1 MKYDFQ
7 NSNYSKLWDSKEGG
21 QLLTFLLNDPEMIRS
36 NHNFWRQKFT
46 VDPNIT
52 PTAADGTATFTSKLR
67 KPESGSLLHW
77 RSPLSDTI
85 VRDKQGV
92 QYYTGIIGDFISD
105 GFREQAMEREY
116 KEQQFIE
123 NFGNDAMLIAQFANE
138 VQALVDSADQ
148 TLSNM
153 GAQLISKGHIYYNY
167 GQGIT
172 GGLYKAEIPA
182 ENFITA
188 GDKAWT
194 DPECKL
200 LDQMREIENKFKDA
214 WGLDIPMQWEVPY
227 DMWHNV
233 ILKNKQVRTWVLE
246 NRKVNNQVV
255 VDDMIVTEAMV
266 KEYIGTFEGVSPI
279 VVIEEKQKNEGVTVH
294 GWKQN
299 VAVLRPRGYAGVIR
313 HTTILDQK
321 MYEKY
326 GSNLISRVFA
336 KTLDGLCTVEN
347 ITINN
352 GSMREWQTHLMMSAA
367 PSLDEFIWH
376 VIVDTTTADS

>member
-7 NSNYSKLWDSKEGG
+7 NSTYSKLWDSKEGG

-85 VRDKQGV
+85 VRDKKGIEF
-92 QYYTGIIGDFISD
+92 YTGVIGDFISD

-123 NFGNDAMLIAQFANE
+123 NFGNDAMIIAQFANE

-153 GAQLISKGHIYYNY
+153 GAQLMSKGHIYYNY
-167 GQGIT
+167 GLGLQGGI
-172 GGLYKAEIPA
+172 YKAEIPA

-188 GDKAWT
+188 GEKVWSAPD
-194 DPECKL
+194 CKL
-200 LDQMREIENKFKDA
+200 LDQMREIESKFRDA
-214 WGLDIPMQWEVPY
+214 WGLDFPMQWEVPY

-233 ILKNKQVRTWVLE
+233 ILKNNQIRTWVLE
-246 NRKVNNQVV
+246 NRKLNNQVV
-255 VDDMIVTEAMV
+255 VDNMVVTEEMV

-279 VVIEEKQKNEGVTVH
+279 VVVEEKQKNEGVTVH

-326 GSNLISRVFA
+326 GSKLISRVFA
-336 KTLDGLCTVEN
+336 KTRDGLCTVEN
-347 ITINN
+347 ITLNN
-352 GSMREWQTHLMMSAA
+352 GNMVEWQTHLLMSAT
-367 PSLDEFIWH
+367 PSLDEFLWH
-376 VIVDTTTADS
+376 IIVDTTTADT

>member
-7 NSNYSKLWDSKEGG
+7 NSNYSKLWDSKKGG
-21 QLLTFLLNDPEMIRS
+21 ALLTYLLNDPELIRS

-46 VDPNIT
+46 VDSNIT
-52 PTAADGTATFTSKLR
+52 PTAADGTATFTSKMR
-67 KPESGSLLHW
+67 KIETGSMMHM
-77 RSPLSDTI
+77 RAPMGETI
-85 VRDKQGV
+85 VRDKNGIEF
-92 QYYTGIIGDFISD
+92 YTGVIPDFTSD
-105 GFREQAMEREY
+105 GFREQAMEREN

-123 NFGNDAMLIAQFANE
+123 NFGNDAMIIVQFANE
-138 VQALVDSADQ
+138 VQALVDSAAQ

-153 GAQLISKGHIYYNY
+153 GAQVMSKGHIYYNY

-188 GDKAWT
+188 GEKVWA
-194 DPECKL
+194 DPDCKL

-214 WGLDIPMQWEVPY
+214 WGLEFPMQWEVPY

-233 ILKNKQVRTWVLE
+233 ILKNNQIRTWVLE
-246 NRKVNNQVV
+246 NRKLNNQVV
-255 VDDMIVTEAMV
+255 VDDMVVTEAMV

-279 VVIEEKQKNEGVTVH
+279 VVIEEKQKDEGKTVH

-321 MYEKY
+321 MYQKY
-326 GSNLISRVFA
+326 GSKLISRVFA
-336 KTLDGLCTVEN
+336 KTMNGLFTLEN
-347 ITINN
+347 ITLDN
-352 GSMREWQTHLMMSAA
+352 GNMLEWQTHGLMAA
-367 PSLDEFIWH
+367 IPSLDEFLYHI
-376 VIVDTTTADS
+376 IVDTTTADT

>member
-1 MKYDFQ
+1 MKYDFH
-7 NSNYSKLWDSKEGG
+7 NSNYSKLWDSTEGG
-21 QLLTFLLNDPEMIRS
+21 ALLTYLLNDPELIRS

-52 PTAADGTATFTSKLR
+52 PTAADGTATFTSNMR
-67 KPESGSLLHW
+67 KIETGSMMHM
-77 RSPLSDTI
+77 RAPMGDTI
-85 VRDKQGV
+85 VRDKNGIEF
-92 QYYTGIIGDFISD
+92 YTGVIPDFTSD
-105 GFREQAMEREY
+105 GFREQAMEREN

-123 NFGNDAMLIAQFANE
+123 NFGNDAMIIVQFANE
-138 VQALVDSADQ
+138 VQALVDSAAQ

-153 GAQLISKGHIYYNY
+153 GAQVMSKGHIYYNY
-167 GQGIT
+167 GQGVT

-188 GDKAWT
+188 GEKVWA
-194 DPECKL
+194 DPDCKL

-214 WGLDIPMQWEVPY
+214 WGLEFLMQWEVPY

-233 ILKNKQVRTWVLE
+233 ILKNNQIRTWVLE
-246 NRKVNNQVV
+246 NRKLNNQVV
-255 VDDMIVTEAMV
+255 VDDMVVTEAMV

-279 VVIEEKQKNEGVTVH
+279 VVIEEKQKDEGKTVH

-321 MYEKY
+321 MYQKY
-326 GSNLISRVFA
+326 GSKLISRVFA
-336 KTLDGLCTVEN
+336 KTMDGLFTLEN
-347 ITINN
+347 ITLDN
-352 GSMREWQTHLMMSAA
+352 GNMLEWQTHGLMAA
-367 PSLDEFIWH
+367 IPSLDEFLWH
-376 VIVDTTTADS
+376 IIVDTTTADT

>member
-77 RSPLSDTI
+77 RSPMGDTI

-123 NFGNDAMLIAQFANE
+123 NFGNDAMIIAQFANE

-233 ILKNKQVRTWVLE
+233 ILKNKQVLTWVLE

-336 KTLDGLCTVEN
+336 KTRDGICTVEN
-347 ITINN
+347 ITLNN
-352 GSMREWQTHLMMSAA
+352 GSMREWQTHLLMSAT

-376 VIVDTTTADS
+376 VIVDTTTADT

>member
-7 NSNYSKLWDSKEGG
+7 NSTYSKLWDSKEGG
-21 QLLTFLLNDPEMIRS
+21 ALLTYLLNDPELIRS

-46 VDPNIT
+46 VDPNVT
-52 PTAADGTATFTSKLR
+52 PTAADGTATFTSRMR
-67 KPESGSLLHW
+67 KIETGSMMHM
-77 RSPLSDTI
+77 RAPMGDTI
-85 VRDKQGV
+85 VRDKKGIEF
-92 QYYTGIIGDFISD
+92 YTGVIPDFISD

-123 NFGNDAMLIAQFANE
+123 NFGNDAMIIAQFANE

-153 GAQLISKGHIYYNY
+153 GAQVMTKGHIYYNF

-182 ENFITA
+182 ENFITSGEKVWA
-188 GDKAWT
+188 
-194 DPECKL
+194 DPDCKL
-200 LDQMREIENKFKDA
+200 LDQMREIENKFKET
-214 WGLDIPMQWEVPY
+214 WGLEFPMQWEVPY

-233 ILKNKQVRTWVLE
+233 ILKNNQIRTWVLE
-246 NRKVNNQVV
+246 NRKLNNQVV
-255 VDDMIVTEAMV
+255 VDDMVVTEAMV

-279 VVIEEKQKNEGVTVH
+279 VVIEEKQKDEGKTVH

-299 VAVLRPRGYAGVIR
+299 VAVLRPTGYAGVIR

-321 MYEKY
+321 MYQKY
-326 GSNLISRVFA
+326 GSNLISRAFA
-336 KTLDGLCTVEN
+336 KTMNGLFTLEN
-347 ITINN
+347 ITLNN
-352 GSMREWQTHLMMSAA
+352 GNLKEWQTHGMMAA
-367 PSLDEFIWH
+367 IPSLDEFLYHI
-376 VIVDTTTADS
+376 IVDTTTAD

>member
-7 NSNYSKLWDSKEGG
+7 NSTYSKLWDSKEGG
-21 QLLTFLLNDPEMIRS
+21 ALLTYLLNDPELIRS

-67 KPESGSLLHW
+67 KPESGSLLHM
-77 RSPLSDTI
+77 RVPMGDTI
-85 VRDKQGV
+85 VRDKKGIEF
-92 QYYTGIIGDFISD
+92 YTGVIGDFISD

-123 NFGNDAMLIAQFANE
+123 NFGNDAMIIAQFANE

-153 GAQLISKGHIYYNY
+153 GAQLMSKGHIYYNY

-188 GDKAWT
+188 GEKVWSAPD
-194 DPECKL
+194 CKL
-200 LDQMREIENKFKDA
+200 LDQMREIENKFKDE
-214 WGLDIPMQWEVPY
+214 WGLEIPMQWEVPY

-233 ILKNKQVRTWVLE
+233 ILKNKQVLTWVLE

-336 KTLDGLCTVEN
+336 KTRDGICTVEN

-352 GSMREWQTHLMMSAA
+352 GNMREWQTHLLMSAT

-376 VIVDTTTADS
+376 IIVDTTTAD

>member
-36 NHNFWRQKFT
+36 NHNFWRQKFI

-52 PTAADGTATFTSKLR
+52 PTAADGTATFTSRMR
-67 KPESGSLLHW
+67 KIETGSLLHM
-77 RSPLSDTI
+77 RAPMGDTI
-85 VRDKQGV
+85 VRDKKGAAF
-92 QYYTGIIGDFISD
+92 YTGIIGDFISD

-123 NFGNDAMLIAQFANE
+123 NFGNDAMIIAQFANE

-153 GAQLISKGHIYYNY
+153 GAQVMSKGHIYYNF
-167 GQGIT
+167 GLGLQ
-172 GGLYKAEIPA
+172 GGLYKAAIP
-182 ENFITA
+182 EDNFITA
-188 GDKAWT
+188 GEKVWS

-214 WGLDIPMQWEVPY
+214 WGLEFPMQWEVPY

-233 ILKNKQVRTWVLE
+233 ILKNKQIRTWVLE
-246 NRKVNNQVV
+246 NRKLNNQVV
-255 VDDMIVTEAMV
+255 VDDMVVTEAMV

-279 VVIEEKQKNEGVTVH
+279 VVVEEKQKNEGATVH

-336 KTLDGLCTVEN
+336 KTRDGICTVEN
-347 ITINN
+347 ITLNN
-352 GSMREWQTHLMMSAA
+352 GNMVEWQTHLLMSAT

-376 VIVDTTTADS
+376 VIVDTTTADT

>member
-77 RSPLSDTI
+77 RSPMGDTI

-123 NFGNDAMLIAQFANE
+123 NFGNDAMIIAQFANE

-194 DPECKL
+194 DPECKI

-233 ILKNKQVRTWVLE
+233 ILKNKQILTWVLE

-352 GSMREWQTHLMMSAA
+352 GNMREWQTHLLMSAT

-376 VIVDTTTADS
+376 VIVDTTTADT

>member
-21 QLLTFLLNDPEMIRS
+21 QLLTFLLNDPELIRS

-77 RSPLSDTI
+77 RSPMGDTI

-92 QYYTGIIGDFISD
+92 QYYTGIIADFISD

-123 NFGNDAMLIAQFANE
+123 NFGNDAMIIAQFANE

-153 GAQLISKGHIYYNY
+153 GAQLMSKGHIYYNY
-167 GQGIT
+167 GLGLQGGI
-172 GGLYKAEIPA
+172 YKAEIPA

-214 WGLDIPMQWEVPY
+214 WGLELPMQWEVPY

-279 VVIEEKQKNEGVTVH
+279 VVVEEKQKNEGATVH

-336 KTLDGLCTVEN
+336 KTRDGICTVEN
-347 ITINN
+347 ITLNN
-352 GSMREWQTHLMMSAA
+352 GNMVEWQTHLLMSAT
-367 PSLDEFIWH
+367 PSLDEFLYHI
-376 VIVDTTTADS
+376 IVDTTTADT

>member
-52 PTAADGTATFTSKLR
+52 PTAADGTATFTSRMR
-67 KPESGSLLHW
+67 KIETGSMMHM
-77 RSPLSDTI
+77 RSALSDTI
-85 VRDKQGV
+85 VRDKQGAE
-92 QYYTGIIGDFISD
+92 YYTGIIGDFISD

-123 NFGNDAMLIAQFANE
+123 NFGNDAMIIAQFANE

-153 GAQLISKGHIYYNY
+153 GAQLISKGHIYYKY

-188 GDKAWT
+188 GEKAWT

-214 WGLDIPMQWEVPY
+214 WGLEFPMQWEVPY

-233 ILKNKQVRTWVLE
+233 ILKNKQVLTWVLE

-266 KEYIGTFEGVSPI
+266 KEYIGTFDGVSPI
-279 VVIEEKQKNEGVTVH
+279 VVIEEKQKDEGVTVH

-352 GSMREWQTHLMMSAA
+352 GSMREWQTHLLMSAT

-376 VIVDTTTADS
+376 VIVDTTTADT

>member
-7 NSNYSKLWDSKEGG
+7 NSTYSKLWDSKEGG

-77 RSPLSDTI
+77 RSPMGDTI

-123 NFGNDAMLIAQFANE
+123 NFGNDAMIIAQFANE

-233 ILKNKQVRTWVLE
+233 ILKNKQVLTWVLE

-347 ITINN
+347 ITLNN
-352 GSMREWQTHLMMSAA
+352 GSMREWQTHLLMSAT

-376 VIVDTTTADS
+376 VIVDTTTADT

>member
-7 NSNYSKLWDSKEGG
+7 NSTYSKLWDSKEGG
-21 QLLTFLLNDPEMIRS
+21 QLLTFLLNDPELIRS

-52 PTAADGTATFTSKLR
+52 PTAADGTATFTSRMR
-67 KPESGSLLHW
+67 KIETGSMMHM
-77 RSPLSDTI
+77 RSALSDTI
-85 VRDKQGV
+85 VRDKKGV
-92 QYYTGIIGDFISD
+92 EFYTGVIGDFISD

-123 NFGNDAMLIAQFANE
+123 NFGNDAMIIAQFANE

-153 GAQLISKGHIYYNY
+153 GAQLMSKGHIYYNY
-167 GQGIT
+167 GLGLQGGI
-172 GGLYKAEIPA
+172 YKAEIPA

-188 GDKAWT
+188 GEKVWSAPD
-194 DPECKL
+194 CKL
-200 LDQMREIENKFKDA
+200 LDQMREIESKFRDA
-214 WGLDIPMQWEVPY
+214 WGLDFPMQWEVPY

-233 ILKNKQVRTWVLE
+233 ILKNNQIRTWVLE
-246 NRKVNNQVV
+246 NRKLNNQVV
-255 VDDMIVTEAMV
+255 VDNMVVTDEMV
-266 KEYIGTFEGVSPI
+266 KEYIVTFEGVSPI
-279 VVIEEKQKNEGVTVH
+279 VVVEEKQKNEGVTVH

-326 GSNLISRVFA
+326 GSKLISRVFA
-336 KTLDGLCTVEN
+336 KTRDGLCTVEN
-347 ITINN
+347 ITLNN
-352 GSMREWQTHLMMSAA
+352 GNMVEWQTHLLMSAT
-367 PSLDEFIWH
+367 PSLDEFLYHI
-376 VIVDTTTADS
+376 IVDTTTADT

>member
-7 NSNYSKLWDSKEGG
+7 NSTYSKLWDSREGG
-21 QLLTFLLNDPEMIRS
+21 TLLTYLLNDPELIRS

-194 DPECKL
+194 DPECKI

-233 ILKNKQVRTWVLE
+233 ILKNKQILTWVLE

-352 GSMREWQTHLMMSAA
+352 GNMREWQTHLMMSAT

-376 VIVDTTTADS
+376 VIVDTTTADT

>member
-36 NHNFWRQKFT
+36 NHNFWRQKFI

-123 NFGNDAMLIAQFANE
+123 NFGNDAMIIAQFANE
-138 VQALVDSADQ
+138 VQALIDSADQ

-194 DPECKL
+194 DPDCKI

-214 WGLDIPMQWEVPY
+214 WGLELPMQWEVPY

-352 GSMREWQTHLMMSAA
+352 GNMREWQTHLLMSAT

-376 VIVDTTTADS
+376 VIVDTTTADT

>member
-7 NSNYSKLWDSKEGG
+7 NSTYSKLWDSKEGG

-77 RSPLSDTI
+77 RSPMGDTI
-85 VRDKQGV
+85 VRDKQGIEF
-92 QYYTGIIGDFISD
+92 YTGIIGDFISD

-123 NFGNDAMLIAQFANE
+123 NFGNDAMIIAQFANE

-153 GAQLISKGHIYYNY
+153 GAQLMSKGHIYYNY

-188 GDKAWT
+188 GEKVWAAPD
-194 DPECKL
+194 CKL

-214 WGLDIPMQWEVPY
+214 WGLELPMQWEVPY

-233 ILKNKQVRTWVLE
+233 FLKNKQILTWVLE

-336 KTLDGLCTVEN
+336 KTRDGLCTVEN

-352 GSMREWQTHLMMSAA
+352 GSMREWQTHLLMSAT

-376 VIVDTTTADS
+376 VIVDTTTADT

>member
-7 NSNYSKLWDSKEGG
+7 NSTYSKLWDSKEGG
-21 QLLTFLLNDPEMIRS
+21 QLLTYLLNDPELIRS

-52 PTAADGTATFTSKLR
+52 PTAADGTATFISKLR

-77 RSPLSDTI
+77 RSPMGDTI
-85 VRDKQGV
+85 VRDKNGIEF
-92 QYYTGIIGDFISD
+92 YTGVIGDFISD

-123 NFGNDAMLIAQFANE
+123 NFGNDAMIIAQFANE

-153 GAQLISKGHIYYNY
+153 GAQLMSKGHIYYNY
-167 GQGIT
+167 GLGLQGGI
-172 GGLYKAEIPA
+172 YKAEIPA

-188 GDKAWT
+188 GEKVWSAPD
-194 DPECKL
+194 CKL
-200 LDQMREIENKFKDA
+200 LDQMREIESKFRDA
-214 WGLDIPMQWEVPY
+214 WGLDFPMQWEVPY

-233 ILKNKQVRTWVLE
+233 ILKNNQIRTWVLE
-246 NRKVNNQVV
+246 NRKLNNQVV
-255 VDDMIVTEAMV
+255 VDNMVVTEEMV

-279 VVIEEKQKNEGVTVH
+279 VVVEEKQKNEGVTVH

-326 GSNLISRVFA
+326 GSKLISRVFA
-336 KTLDGLCTVEN
+336 KTRDGLCTVEN
-347 ITINN
+347 ITLNN
-352 GSMREWQTHLMMSAA
+352 GNMVEWQTHLLMSAT
-367 PSLDEFIWH
+367 PSLDEFLWH
-376 VIVDTTTADS
+376 VIVDTTTADT

>member
-7 NSNYSKLWDSKEGG
+7 NSTYSKLWDSKEGG

-36 NHNFWRQKFT
+36 NHNFWRQKFI

-52 PTAADGTATFTSKLR
+52 PTAADGTATFTSRMRKL
-67 KPESGSLLHW
+67 ESGSMMHM

-153 GAQLISKGHIYYNY
+153 GAQLMSKGHIYYNY

-188 GDKAWT
+188 GEKVWAAPD
-194 DPECKL
+194 CKL

-214 WGLDIPMQWEVPY
+214 WGLDFPMQWEVPY

-233 ILKNKQVRTWVLE
+233 ILKNKQIRAWVLE
-246 NRKVNNQVV
+246 NRKLNNQVA
-255 VDDMIVTEAMV
+255 VDDMVVTEAMV

-347 ITINN
+347 ITLNN
-352 GSMREWQTHLMMSAA
+352 GNMVEWQTHLLMSAT
-367 PSLDEFIWH
+367 PSLDEFIYH
-376 VIVDTTTADS
+376 IIVDTTTAD

>member
-7 NSNYSKLWDSKEGG
+7 NSTYSKLWDSKEGG

-233 ILKNKQVRTWVLE
+233 ILKNKQVLTWVLE

-347 ITINN
+347 ITLNN
-352 GSMREWQTHLMMSAA
+352 GSMREWQTHLLMSAT

-376 VIVDTTTADS
+376 VIVDTTTADT

>member
-7 NSNYSKLWDSKEGG
+7 NSTYSKLWDSKEGG

-77 RSPLSDTI
+77 RSPMGDTI

-105 GFREQAMEREY
+105 GFREQAMEREN

-123 NFGNDAMLIAQFANE
+123 NFGNDAMIIAQFANE

-188 GDKAWT
+188 GEKAWT
-194 DPECKL
+194 DPDCKI

-214 WGLDIPMQWEVPY
+214 WGLEIPMQWEVPY

-233 ILKNKQVRTWVLE
+233 ILKNKQVLTWVLE

-352 GSMREWQTHLMMSAA
+352 GNMREWQTHLLMSAT

-376 VIVDTTTADS
+376 VIVDTTTADT

>member
-52 PTAADGTATFTSKLR
+52 PTAADGTATFISKLR

-77 RSPLSDTI
+77 RSPMGDTI
-85 VRDKQGV
+85 VRDKKGIEF
-92 QYYTGIIGDFISD
+92 YTGVIGDFISD

-123 NFGNDAMLIAQFANE
+123 NFGNDAMIIAQFANE

-153 GAQLISKGHIYYNY
+153 GAQLMSKGHIYYNY
-167 GQGIT
+167 GLGLQGGI
-172 GGLYKAEIPA
+172 YKAEIPA

-188 GDKAWT
+188 GEKVWAAQD
-194 DPECKL
+194 CKL
-200 LDQMREIENKFKDA
+200 LDQMRDIENKFKDA
-214 WGLDIPMQWEVPY
+214 WGLDLPMQWEVPY

-233 ILKNKQVRTWVLE
+233 ILKNNQIRTWVLE
-246 NRKVNNQVV
+246 NRKLNNQVV
-255 VDDMIVTEAMV
+255 VDNMVVTEEMV

-279 VVIEEKQKNEGVTVH
+279 VVVEEKQKNEGVTVH

-326 GSNLISRVFA
+326 GSKLISRVFA
-336 KTLDGLCTVEN
+336 KTRDGLCTVEN
-347 ITINN
+347 ITLNN
-352 GSMREWQTHLMMSAA
+352 GNMVEWQTHLLMSAT
-367 PSLDEFIWH
+367 PSLDEFLWH
-376 VIVDTTTADS
+376 IIVDTTTADT

>member
-7 NSNYSKLWDSKEGG
+7 NSTYSKLWDSKEGG

-77 RSPLSDTI
+77 RSPMGDTI

-123 NFGNDAMLIAQFANE
+123 NFGNDAMIIAQFANE

-153 GAQLISKGHIYYNY
+153 GAQLMSKGHIYYNY

-214 WGLDIPMQWEVPY
+214 WGLELPMQWEVPY

-336 KTLDGLCTVEN
+336 KTRDGICTVEN
-347 ITINN
+347 ITLNN
-352 GSMREWQTHLMMSAA
+352 GNMVEWQTHLLMSAT
-367 PSLDEFIWH
+367 PSLDEFLYHI
-376 VIVDTTTADS
+376 IVDTTTADT

>member
-7 NSNYSKLWDSKEGG
+7 NSTYSKLWDSKEGG
-21 QLLTFLLNDPEMIRS
+21 ALLTYLLNDPELIRS

-77 RSPLSDTI
+77 RSPMGDTI

-123 NFGNDAMLIAQFANE
+123 NFGNDAMIIAQFANE

-214 WGLDIPMQWEVPY
+214 WGLEFPMQWEVPY

-233 ILKNKQVRTWVLE
+233 FLKNKQILTWVLE

-352 GSMREWQTHLMMSAA
+352 GNMREWQTHLLMSAT

-376 VIVDTTTADS
+376 IIVDTTTADT

>member
-7 NSNYSKLWDSKEGG
+7 NSTYSKLWDSKEGG

-85 VRDKQGV
+85 VRDKKGIEF
-92 QYYTGIIGDFISD
+92 YTGVIGDFISD

-123 NFGNDAMLIAQFANE
+123 NFGNDAMIIAQFANE

-153 GAQLISKGHIYYNY
+153 GAQLMSKGHIYYNY
-167 GQGIT
+167 GLGLQGGI
-172 GGLYKAEIPA
+172 YKAEIPD

-188 GDKAWT
+188 GEKVWSAPD
-194 DPECKL
+194 CKL
-200 LDQMREIENKFKDA
+200 LDQMREIESKFRDA
-214 WGLDIPMQWEVPY
+214 WGLDFPMQWEVPY

-233 ILKNKQVRTWVLE
+233 ILKNNQIRTWVLE
-246 NRKVNNQVV
+246 NRKLNNQVV
-255 VDDMIVTEAMV
+255 VNNMVVTEEMV

-279 VVIEEKQKNEGVTVH
+279 VVVEEKQKNEGVTVH

-326 GSNLISRVFA
+326 GSKLISRVFA
-336 KTLDGLCTVEN
+336 KTRDGLCTVEN
-347 ITINN
+347 ITLNN
-352 GSMREWQTHLMMSAA
+352 GNMVEWQTHLLMSAT
-367 PSLDEFIWH
+367 PSLDEFLWH
-376 VIVDTTTADS
+376 IIVDTTTADT

>member
-52 PTAADGTATFTSKLR
+52 PTAADGTATFISKLR

-77 RSPLSDTI
+77 RSPMGDTI
-85 VRDKQGV
+85 VRDKKGIEF
-92 QYYTGIIGDFISD
+92 YTGVIGDFISD

-123 NFGNDAMLIAQFANE
+123 NFGNDAMIIAQFANE

-153 GAQLISKGHIYYNY
+153 GAQLMSKGHIYYNY
-167 GQGIT
+167 GLGLQGGI
-172 GGLYKAEIPA
+172 YKAEIPA

-188 GDKAWT
+188 GEKVWSAPD
-194 DPECKL
+194 CKL
-200 LDQMREIENKFKDA
+200 LDQMREIESKFRDA
-214 WGLDIPMQWEVPY
+214 WGLDFPIQWEVPY

-233 ILKNKQVRTWVLE
+233 ILKNNQIRTWVLE
-246 NRKVNNQVV
+246 NRKLNNQVV
-255 VDDMIVTEAMV
+255 VDNMVVTEEMV

-279 VVIEEKQKNEGVTVH
+279 VVVEEKQKNEGVTVH

-326 GSNLISRVFA
+326 GSKLISRVFA
-336 KTLDGLCTVEN
+336 KTRDGLCTVEN
-347 ITINN
+347 ITLNN
-352 GSMREWQTHLMMSAA
+352 GNMVEWQTHLLMSAT
-367 PSLDEFIWH
+367 PSLDEFLWH
-376 VIVDTTTADS
+376 IIVDTTTADT

>member
-7 NSNYSKLWDSKEGG
+7 NSTYSKLWDSREGG
-21 QLLTFLLNDPEMIRS
+21 ALLTYLLNDPELIRS

-77 RSPLSDTI
+77 RSPMGDTI

-123 NFGNDAMLIAQFANE
+123 NFGNDAMIIAQFANE

-153 GAQLISKGHIYYNY
+153 GAQLISKGHIYYKY

-214 WGLDIPMQWEVPY
+214 WGLELPMQWEVPY

-233 ILKNKQVRTWVLE
+233 FLKNKQILTWVLE

-352 GSMREWQTHLMMSAA
+352 GSMREWQTHLMMSAT

-376 VIVDTTTADS
+376 VIVDTTTADT

>member
-7 NSNYSKLWDSKEGG
+7 NSTYSKLWDSREGG
-21 QLLTFLLNDPEMIRS
+21 ALLTYLLNDPELIRS

-52 PTAADGTATFTSKLR
+52 PAAADGTATFTSKLR
-67 KPESGSLLHW
+67 KPESGSLLHM
-77 RSPLSDTI
+77 RAPMGDTI
-85 VRDKQGV
+85 VRDKQGIEF
-92 QYYTGIIGDFISD
+92 YTGIIGDFISD
-105 GFREQAMEREY
+105 GFREQAMEREN

-123 NFGNDAMLIAQFANE
+123 NFGNDAMIIAQFANE

-172 GGLYKAEIPA
+172 GGIYKAEIPA
-182 ENFITA
+182 DNFITA

-214 WGLDIPMQWEVPY
+214 WGLELPMQWEVPY

-313 HTTILDQK
+313 HTDILDQK
-321 MYEKY
+321 MYQKY

-336 KTLDGLCTVEN
+336 KTLDGLFTLEN
-347 ITINN
+347 ITLNN
-352 GSMREWQTHLMMSAA
+352 ANMKEWQTHGLMAA
-367 PSLDEFIWH
+367 IPSLDEFLYHI
-376 VIVDTTTADS
+376 IVDTTTADT

>member
-7 NSNYSKLWDSKEGG
+7 NSTYSKLWDSREGG

-52 PTAADGTATFTSKLR
+52 PAAADGTATFTSKLR
-67 KPESGSLLHW
+67 KPESGSLLHM
-77 RSPLSDTI
+77 RAPMGDTI
-85 VRDKQGV
+85 VRDKQGIEF
-92 QYYTGIIGDFISD
+92 YTGIIGDFISD
-105 GFREQAMEREY
+105 GFREQAMEREN

-123 NFGNDAMLIAQFANE
+123 NFGNDAMIIAQFANE

-172 GGLYKAEIPA
+172 GGIYKAEIPA

-279 VVIEEKQKNEGVTVH
+279 LVVEEKQKNEGVTVH

-352 GSMREWQTHLMMSAA
+352 GSMREWQTHLMMSAT

-376 VIVDTTTADS
+376 VIVDTTTADT

>member
-7 NSNYSKLWDSKEGG
+7 NSTYSKLWDSKEGG
-21 QLLTFLLNDPEMIRS
+21 TLLTYLLNDPELIRS

-123 NFGNDAMLIAQFANE
+123 NFGNDAMIIAQFANE

-188 GDKAWT
+188 GEKAWT
-194 DPECKL
+194 APDCKI

-233 ILKNKQVRTWVLE
+233 ILKNKQILTWVLE

-336 KTLDGLCTVEN
+336 KTRDGICTVEN

-352 GSMREWQTHLMMSAA
+352 ANMREWQTHLLMSAT

-376 VIVDTTTADS
+376 IIVDTTTADT

>member
-7 NSNYSKLWDSKEGG
+7 NSTYSKLWDSKEGG

-52 PTAADGTATFTSKLR
+52 PTAADGTATFISKLR

-77 RSPLSDTI
+77 RSPMGDTI
-85 VRDKQGV
+85 VRDKQGIEF
-92 QYYTGIIGDFISD
+92 YTGIIGDFISD

-123 NFGNDAMLIAQFANE
+123 NFGNDAMIIAQFANE

-153 GAQLISKGHIYYNY
+153 GAQLMSKGHIYYNF
-167 GQGIT
+167 GLGLQ
-172 GGLYKAEIPA
+172 GGLYKAAIPD

-188 GDKAWT
+188 GEKVWS

-200 LDQMREIENKFKDA
+200 LDQIREIENKFKDA
-214 WGLDIPMQWEVPY
+214 WGLELPMQWEVPY

-233 ILKNKQVRTWVLE
+233 ILKNNQIRTWVLE
-246 NRKVNNQVV
+246 NRKLNNQVV
-255 VDDMIVTEAMV
+255 VDNMIVTEEMV

-279 VVIEEKQKNEGVTVH
+279 VVVEEKQKNEGVTVH

-336 KTLDGLCTVEN
+336 KTRDGICTVEN
-347 ITINN
+347 ITLNN
-352 GSMREWQTHLMMSAA
+352 GNMREWQTHLLMSAT
-367 PSLDEFIWH
+367 PSLDEFLWH
-376 VIVDTTTADS
+376 VIVDTTTADT

>member
-7 NSNYSKLWDSKEGG
+7 NSTYSKLWDSREGG

-52 PTAADGTATFTSKLR
+52 PAAADGTATFTSKLR
-67 KPESGSLLHW
+67 KPESGSLLHM
-77 RSPLSDTI
+77 RAPMGDTI
-85 VRDKQGV
+85 VRDKQGIEF
-92 QYYTGIIGDFISD
+92 YTGIIGDFISD
-105 GFREQAMEREY
+105 GFREQAMEREN

-123 NFGNDAMLIAQFANE
+123 NFGNDAMIIAQFANE

-172 GGLYKAEIPA
+172 GGIYKAEIPA

-214 WGLDIPMQWEVPY
+214 WGLELPMQWEVPY

-279 VVIEEKQKNEGVTVH
+279 LVVEEKQKNEGVTVH

-352 GSMREWQTHLMMSAA
+352 GSMREWQTHLMMSAT

-376 VIVDTTTADS
+376 VIVDTTTADT

>member
-21 QLLTFLLNDPEMIRS
+21 ALLTYLLNDPELIRS

-52 PTAADGTATFTSKLR
+52 PTAADGTATFTSKMR
-67 KPESGSLLHW
+67 KIETGSMMHM
-77 RSPLSDTI
+77 RAPMGDTI
-85 VRDKQGV
+85 VRDKNGV
-92 QYYTGIIGDFISD
+92 EFYTGVIPDFTSD
-105 GFREQAMEREY
+105 GFREQAMEREN

-123 NFGNDAMLIAQFANE
+123 NFGNDAMIIVQFANE
-138 VQALVDSADQ
+138 VQALVDSAAQ

-153 GAQLISKGHIYYNY
+153 GAQVMSKGHIYYNY

-188 GDKAWT
+188 GEKVWA
-194 DPECKL
+194 DPDCKL

-214 WGLDIPMQWEVPY
+214 WGLEFPMQWEVPY

-233 ILKNKQVRTWVLE
+233 ILKNNQIRTWVLE
-246 NRKVNNQVV
+246 NRKLNNQVV
-255 VDDMIVTEAMV
+255 VDDMVVTEAMV

-279 VVIEEKQKNEGVTVH
+279 VVIEEKQKNEGATVH

-299 VAVLRPRGYAGVIR
+299 VAVLRPTGYAGVIR

-321 MYEKY
+321 MYQKY
-326 GSNLISRVFA
+326 GSKLISRVFA
-336 KTLDGLCTVEN
+336 KTMNGLFTLEN
-347 ITINN
+347 ITLDN
-352 GSMREWQTHLMMSAA
+352 GNMLEWQTHGLMAA
-367 PSLDEFIWH
+367 IPSLDEFIWH
-376 VIVDTTTADS
+376 IIVDTTTADT

>member
-52 PTAADGTATFTSKLR
+52 PTAADGTATFISKLR

-77 RSPLSDTI
+77 RSPMGDTI
-85 VRDKQGV
+85 VRDKKGIEF
-92 QYYTGIIGDFISD
+92 YTGVIGDFISD

-153 GAQLISKGHIYYNY
+153 GAQLMSKGHIYYNY
-167 GQGIT
+167 GLGLQGGI
-172 GGLYKAEIPA
+172 YKAEIPA

-188 GDKAWT
+188 GEKVWAAPD
-194 DPECKL
+194 CNL

-214 WGLDIPMQWEVPY
+214 WGLELPMQWEVPY

-246 NRKVNNQVV
+246 NRKLNNQVV
-255 VDDMIVTEAMV
+255 VDNMVVTEAMV

-279 VVIEEKQKNEGVTVH
+279 VVVEEKQKNEGVTVH
-294 GWKQN
+294 GWKPN

-326 GSNLISRVFA
+326 GSKLISRVFA
-336 KTLDGLCTVEN
+336 KTRDGICTVEN
-347 ITINN
+347 ITLNN
-352 GSMREWQTHLMMSAA
+352 GNMVEWQTHLMMSAT
-367 PSLDEFIWH
+367 PSLDEFLYHI
-376 VIVDTTTADS
+376 IVDTTTADT

>member
-52 PTAADGTATFTSKLR
+52 PTAADGTATFTSRMR
-67 KPESGSLLHW
+67 KIETGSMMHM
-77 RSPLSDTI
+77 RSALSDTI
-85 VRDKQGV
+85 VRDKKGIEF
-92 QYYTGIIGDFISD
+92 YTGVIGDFISD

-123 NFGNDAMLIAQFANE
+123 NFGNDAMIIAQFANE

-153 GAQLISKGHIYYNY
+153 GAQLMSKGHIYYNY
-167 GQGIT
+167 GLGLQGGI
-172 GGLYKAEIPA
+172 YKAEIPA

-188 GDKAWT
+188 GEKVWSAPD
-194 DPECKL
+194 CKL
-200 LDQMREIENKFKDA
+200 LDQMREIESKFRDA
-214 WGLDIPMQWEVPY
+214 WGLDFQMQWEVPY

-233 ILKNKQVRTWVLE
+233 ILKNNQIRTWVLE
-246 NRKVNNQVV
+246 NRKLNNQVV
-255 VDDMIVTEAMV
+255 VDNMVVTEEMV

-279 VVIEEKQKNEGVTVH
+279 VVVEEKQKNEGVTVH

-326 GSNLISRVFA
+326 GSKLISRVFA
-336 KTLDGLCTVEN
+336 KTRDGLCTVEN
-347 ITINN
+347 ITLNN
-352 GSMREWQTHLMMSAA
+352 GNMVEWQTHLLMSAT
-367 PSLDEFIWH
+367 PSLDEFLYHI
-376 VIVDTTTADS
+376 IVDTTTADT

>member
-7 NSNYSKLWDSKEGG
+7 NSTYSKLWDSKEGG
-21 QLLTFLLNDPEMIRS
+21 ALLTYLLNDPELIRS

-52 PTAADGTATFTSKLR
+52 PTAADGTATFTSKMR
-67 KPESGSLLHW
+67 KNETGSMMHM
-77 RSPLSDTI
+77 RAPMGDTI
-85 VRDKQGV
+85 VRDKNGIEF
-92 QYYTGIIGDFISD
+92 YTGVIPDFTSD
-105 GFREQAMEREY
+105 GFREQAMEREN

-123 NFGNDAMLIAQFANE
+123 NFGNDAMIIVQFANE
-138 VQALVDSADQ
+138 VQALVDSAAQ

-153 GAQLISKGHIYYNY
+153 GAQVMSKGHIYYNY

-188 GDKAWT
+188 GEKVWA
-194 DPECKL
+194 DPDCKI

-214 WGLDIPMQWEVPY
+214 WGLEFPMQWEVPY

-233 ILKNKQVRTWVLE
+233 ILKNNQIRTWVLE
-246 NRKVNNQVV
+246 NRKLNNQVV
-255 VDDMIVTEAMV
+255 VDDMVVTEVMV

-279 VVIEEKQKNEGVTVH
+279 VVIEEKQKDEGKAVH

-299 VAVLRPRGYAGVIR
+299 VAVLRPTGYAGVIR

-321 MYEKY
+321 MYQKY
-326 GSNLISRVFA
+326 GSKLISRVFA
-336 KTLDGLCTVEN
+336 KTMNGLFTLEN
-347 ITINN
+347 ITLDN
-352 GSMREWQTHLMMSAA
+352 GNMLEWQTHGLMAA
-367 PSLDEFIWH
+367 IPSLDEFIWH
-376 VIVDTTTADS
+376 IIVDTTTADT